1 MTSRND
7 LERAKRGLG
16 HAKPAFELNSGPL
29 DPRSREVPPPP
40 SVDGFSHW
48 NGVQIVFR
56 RCSEAWPD
64 ALSGDTPVRGL
75 VIGATTARV
84 LNFAQCAP

>member
-29 DPRSREVPPPP
+29 DPRSREAPPRP

-48 NGVQIVFR
+48 NGFPTLFR
-56 RCSEAWPD
+56 GMARRLKRGYPGAW
-64 ALSGDTPVRGL
+64 LSNWRNDCARG
-75 VIGATTARV
+75 RV
-84 LNFAQCAP
+84 LNFAQGAP

>member
-29 DPRSREVPPPP
+29 DPRSREAPPPLCR
-40 SVDGFSHW
+40 W
-48 NGVQIVFR
+48 I
-56 RCSEAWPD
+56 
-64 ALSGDTPVRGL
+64 
-75 VIGATTARV
+75 
-84 LNFAQCAP
+84 